1 MTLSFDLVSEAWIP
15 SLMRNGEASELG
27 IRDVLAQ
34 APDIRSILDPS
45 PVVTV
50 CLHRLLLA
58 ILHRNFGPKSH
69 EAWAEIWRKRGWDH
83 EVLESYFTNHR
94 DRFDLFH
101 PTHPFFQ
108 VPQLEPKPDDKSPG
122 YELSSLAKH
131 YLSAG
136 SSATLFDHTVDTR
149 PFSPAQAARLLLAL
163 QSFFLGGTVS
173 RLKGEGPSA
182 EGGPLSKGVAVLVE
196 GENLFETLMLN
207 LLIYDPASGRPF
219 VLQQAADRPAW
230 EQEPDREAA
239 GRHPLGYLDYLSW
252 PSLRVR
258 LMPELEEGRLVVH
271 RMIAAA
277 GTRLSKDGLREPQ
290 FAYNINRKKN
300 PGPKDEPWLPV
311 RLRPD
316 KALWRDSTALLVA
329 TPQRTDAPSFKPPE
343 ACHLVAQLIERGVL
357 DVSAR
362 YRLAIFGLCN
372 DRAKPAK
379 VNFWRHESM
388 PAPAALFVDPE
399 AASLLEEAVSLA
411 ERVGNALNLAILP
424 EAGPGRG
431 RATGAEKTRELPPSV
446 LAACLAAYWSLLDG
460 PFLGF
465 LGELSESRYEAL
477 RSWALCL
484 RSYARKAMDMAV
496 ERLGSSATAL
506 KQGTKAR
513 GRLEGQ
519 LARLVGDYEE
529 GGHDND

>member
-1 MTLSFDLVSEAWIP
+1 VTPSFDLVSEAWIP
-15 SLMRNGEASELG
+15 CLMRNGAASELG

-83 EVLESYFTNHR
+83 EVLESYFTKHR

-101 PTHPFFQ
+101 PTQPFFQ
-108 VPQLEPKPDDKSPG
+108 VPQLEPKLDEKSPG

-136 SSATLFDHTVDTR
+136 SSATLFDHTVATR
-149 PFSPAQAARLLLAL
+149 PFSPAQAARLVVAL
-163 QSFFLGGTVS
+163 QSFFLGGLVS

-182 EGGPLSKGVAVLVE
+182 EGGPLSKGAAVLVE
-196 GENLFETLMLN
+196 GDTLFETLMLN
-207 LLIYDPASGRPF
+207 LLIYDPPSGQPF
-219 VLQQAADRPAW
+219 AVQQASDRPAW
-230 EQEPDREAA
+230 EQETCGEATE
-239 GRHPLGYLDYLSW
+239 RRPLGYLDYLTW
-252 PSLRVR
+252 PSMRVR
-258 LMPELEEGRLVVH
+258 LMPEMEDGRLVV
-271 RMIAAA
+271 RWMITAA
-277 GTRLSKDGLREPQ
+277 GTRLSKDGLLEPQ
-290 FAYNINRKKN
+290 FAYNMNRKKN

-329 TPQRTDAPSFKPPE
+329 APERTGALRSKPPE
-343 ACHLVAQLIERGVL
+343 ACRLVARLIEGGLLPTSTRF
-357 DVSAR
+357 
-362 YRLAIFGLCN
+362 RLAIFGLGN
-372 DRAKPAK
+372 DRAK
-379 VNFWRHESM
+379 VDFWRHESM
-388 PAPAALFVDPE
+388 PAPAALLVDPE

-411 ERVGNALNLAILP
+411 ERVGGVLSFAILP
-424 EAGPGRG
+424 EAASGRDK
-431 RATGAEKTRELPPSV
+431 TTESDKTRELPPSV
-446 LAACLAAYWSLLDG
+446 LAACLAAYWSALDG

-465 LGELSESRYEAL
+465 LGELPESRYEAL

-484 RSYARKAMDMAV
+484 RSYARKALDMAV

-519 LARLVGDYEE
+519 LARLVGNYEE
-529 GGHDND
+529 GGHDNE

>member
-1 MTLSFDLVSEAWIP
+1 MIPSFNLISESWIP
-15 SLMRNGEASELG
+15 CLMRNGEANEMG

-34 APDIRSILDPS
+34 APDIRSLLAPS
-45 PVVTV
+45 PLVTV

-69 EAWAEIWRKRGWDH
+69 EAWAEIWRNHGWDRA
-83 EVLESYFTNHR
+83 VLESYFTKYR

-108 VPQLEPKPDDKSPG
+108 VPQLEPKPDGKSPG

-136 SSATLFDHTVDTR
+136 SGATLFDHTVATR
-149 PFSPAQAARLLLAL
+149 PFSPADAARFLLAL
-163 QSFFLGGTVS
+163 QSFFLGGLVS

-182 EGGPLSKGVAVLVE
+182 EGGPLSKGAAVLVE
-196 GENLFETLMLN
+196 GENLFKTLMLN
-207 LLIYDPASGRPF
+207 LLIYDPPSGQPFAIQSAS
-219 VLQQAADRPAW
+219 DRPVW
-230 EQEPDREAA
+230 EQEPGREAEE
-239 GRHPLGYLDYLSW
+239 RQPLGYLDYLTW
-252 PSLRVR
+252 PSMRVR
-258 LMPELEEGRLVVH
+258 LMPETEDGRLVV
-271 RMIAAA
+271 RWMIAAA
-277 GTRLSKDGLREPQ
+277 GTRLAKDGFLEPQ
-290 FAYNINRKKN
+290 FAYNLNRKKN

-329 TPQRTDAPSFKPPE
+329 TPQRTDALRSKPPA
-343 ACHLVAQLIERGVL
+343 ACRLVARLIGDGLLPTATRF
-357 DVSAR
+357 
-362 YRLAIFGLCN
+362 RLAIFGLGS
-372 DRAKPAK
+372 DRAR
-379 VNFWRHESM
+379 VDFWRHESM
-388 PAPAALFVDPE
+388 PAPATILVDSE
-399 AASLLEEAVSLA
+399 AASLLEEAVNLA
-411 ERVGNALNLAILP
+411 ERVGGALRFAILP
-424 EAGPGRG
+424 EAGPGRSKS
-431 RATGAEKTRELPPSV
+431 TESEKTRELPPSV
-446 LAACLAAYWSLLDG
+446 LGACLAAYWSLLEG

-465 LGELSESRYEAL
+465 LSELPESRYEAL

-484 RSYARKAMDMAV
+484 RICARKAADMAV

-519 LARLVGDYEE
+519 LAHLIGDYEE